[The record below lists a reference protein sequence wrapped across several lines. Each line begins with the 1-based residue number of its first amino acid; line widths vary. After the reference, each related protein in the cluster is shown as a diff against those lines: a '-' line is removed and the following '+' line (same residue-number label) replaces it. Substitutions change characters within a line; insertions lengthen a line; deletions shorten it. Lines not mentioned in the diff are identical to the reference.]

1 MRIWEGFQHG
11 INFGGWLSQGEHS
24 DKHYETFL
32 TETDFAVAARWGL
45 DHVRIPVDYELV
57 ETEGGIQKESGFQWI
72 AQCITWCRK
81 YGLHM
86 ILDLHKTAGYTF
98 DDPIHSDEFFTNPA
112 LQARFIS
119 LWQEFAKRYGK
130 DHDVVAFELLNEIVN
145 AESAESWNRIA
156 ANAVAAIRSVAQKN
170 YILIGGIH
178 HNGADGVPLLD
189 APADSRIVYN
199 FHCYEPIVFTHQ
211 TASWAKGMPRN
222 FHIKYPDDL
231 AASDVITK
239 DKKTMIS
246 DSYVLW
252 KISDPLK
259 FAQTLNSSV
268 ESGESRINTAVYNA
282 TKNAISSMSQDQVIT
297 SRDGELSDMVMEAI
311 GTNMDQ
317 YGIELLKFETKQL
330 DLPDDNKEAV
340 YERMISE
347 RDNIAATYKAE
358 GNSEAKVIRNKTD
371 KEVAIQ
377 ISDAK
382 KQAEILEAEGEQE
395 YMKILAQA
403 YGEEDRS
410 EFYSFVRSLD
420 ALKTSMKG
428 EDKTVILSADSPI
441 AQIFEG
447 K

>member
-1 MRIWEGFQHG
+1 M
-11 INFGGWLSQGEHS
+11 
-24 DKHYETFL
+24 K
-32 TETDFAVAARWGL
+32 
-45 DHVRIPVDYELV
+45 
-57 ETEGGIQKESGFQWI
+57 
-72 AQCITWCRK
+72 
-81 YGLHM
+81 
-86 ILDLHKTAGYTF
+86 
-98 DDPIHSDEFFTNPA
+98 
-112 LQARFIS
+112 
-119 LWQEFAKRYGK
+119 GK
-130 DHDVVAFELLNEIVN
+130 KVG
-145 AESAESWNRIA
+145 
-156 ANAVAAIRSVAQKN
+156 
-170 YILIGGIH
+170 ILIGVAAVVVAVGASVTVTQQNEYKLIRQFGKVDRVISSPGI
-178 HNGADGVPLLD
+178 
-189 APADSRIVYN
+189 SFRIPFIESTQSLPKETMLY
-199 FHCYEPIVFTHQ
+199 
-211 TASWAKGMPRN
+211 
-222 FHIKYPDDL
+222 DL

-297 SRDGELSDMVMEAI
+297 SRDGELSDMVMTAI

-317 YGIELLKFETKQL
+317 YGIELLNFETKQL

-340 YERMISE
+340 DERRIAE
-347 RDNIAATYKAE
+347 RENIAATYKAE
-358 GNSEAKVIRNKTD
+358 GSSEAKVIRNKTD

-428 EDKTVILSADSPI
+428 GDKTVILSSDSPI

>member
-1 MRIWEGFQHG
+1 M
-11 INFGGWLSQGEHS
+11 
-24 DKHYETFL
+24 K
-32 TETDFAVAARWGL
+32 
-45 DHVRIPVDYELV
+45 
-57 ETEGGIQKESGFQWI
+57 
-72 AQCITWCRK
+72 
-81 YGLHM
+81 
-86 ILDLHKTAGYTF
+86 
-98 DDPIHSDEFFTNPA
+98 
-112 LQARFIS
+112 
-119 LWQEFAKRYGK
+119 GK
-130 DHDVVAFELLNEIVN
+130 KIG
-145 AESAESWNRIA
+145 
-156 ANAVAAIRSVAQKN
+156 
-170 YILIGGIH
+170 ILIGVSTVVIAVGASVTVTQQNEYKLIRQFGKVDRVISSSGISFKI
-178 HNGADGVPLLD
+178 PFIESTQSLPKETLL
-189 APADSRIVYN
+189 Y
-199 FHCYEPIVFTHQ
+199 
-211 TASWAKGMPRN
+211 
-222 FHIKYPDDL
+222 DL

-403 YGEEDRS
+403 YEEEDRS
-410 EFYSFVRSLD
+410 EFYSFVRSLE

>member
-1 MRIWEGFQHG
+1 M
-11 INFGGWLSQGEHS
+11 
-24 DKHYETFL
+24 K
-32 TETDFAVAARWGL
+32 
-45 DHVRIPVDYELV
+45 
-57 ETEGGIQKESGFQWI
+57 
-72 AQCITWCRK
+72 
-81 YGLHM
+81 
-86 ILDLHKTAGYTF
+86 
-98 DDPIHSDEFFTNPA
+98 
-112 LQARFIS
+112 
-119 LWQEFAKRYGK
+119 GK
-130 DHDVVAFELLNEIVN
+130 KIG
-145 AESAESWNRIA
+145 
-156 ANAVAAIRSVAQKN
+156 
-170 YILIGGIH
+170 ILIGVSAVVVAVGASVTVTQQNEYKLIRQFGKVDRVISSSGISFKI
-178 HNGADGVPLLD
+178 PFIESTQSLPKEKLL
-189 APADSRIVYN
+189 Y
-199 FHCYEPIVFTHQ
+199 
-211 TASWAKGMPRN
+211 
-222 FHIKYPDDL
+222 DL

-259 FAQTLNSSV
+259 FAQTLNSSM

-382 KQAEILEAEGEQE
+382 KQAEILGAEGEQE

>member
-1 MRIWEGFQHG
+1 M
-11 INFGGWLSQGEHS
+11 
-24 DKHYETFL
+24 K
-32 TETDFAVAARWGL
+32 
-45 DHVRIPVDYELV
+45 
-57 ETEGGIQKESGFQWI
+57 
-72 AQCITWCRK
+72 
-81 YGLHM
+81 
-86 ILDLHKTAGYTF
+86 
-98 DDPIHSDEFFTNPA
+98 
-112 LQARFIS
+112 
-119 LWQEFAKRYGK
+119 GK
-130 DHDVVAFELLNEIVN
+130 KVG
-145 AESAESWNRIA
+145 
-156 ANAVAAIRSVAQKN
+156 
-170 YILIGGIH
+170 ILIGVAAAVVAVGASVTVTQQNEYKLIRQFGKVDRVISSSGISFKI
-178 HNGADGVPLLD
+178 PFIESTQSLPKETLL
-189 APADSRIVYN
+189 Y
-199 FHCYEPIVFTHQ
+199 
-211 TASWAKGMPRN
+211 
-222 FHIKYPDDL
+222 DL

-268 ESGESRINTAVYNA
+268 DSGESRINTAVYNA

>member
-1 MRIWEGFQHG
+1 M
-11 INFGGWLSQGEHS
+11 
-24 DKHYETFL
+24 K
-32 TETDFAVAARWGL
+32 
-45 DHVRIPVDYELV
+45 
-57 ETEGGIQKESGFQWI
+57 
-72 AQCITWCRK
+72 
-81 YGLHM
+81 
-86 ILDLHKTAGYTF
+86 
-98 DDPIHSDEFFTNPA
+98 
-112 LQARFIS
+112 
-119 LWQEFAKRYGK
+119 GK
-130 DHDVVAFELLNEIVN
+130 KIG
-145 AESAESWNRIA
+145 
-156 ANAVAAIRSVAQKN
+156 
-170 YILIGGIH
+170 ILIGVSAVVIAVGASVTVTQQNEYKLIRQFGKVDRVISSSGISFKI
-178 HNGADGVPLLD
+178 PFIESTQSLPKETLL
-189 APADSRIVYN
+189 Y
-199 FHCYEPIVFTHQ
+199 
-211 TASWAKGMPRN
+211 
-222 FHIKYPDDL
+222 DL

-330 DLPDDNKEAV
+330 DLPDDNQEAV

>member
-1 MRIWEGFQHG
+1 M
-11 INFGGWLSQGEHS
+11 
-24 DKHYETFL
+24 K
-32 TETDFAVAARWGL
+32 
-45 DHVRIPVDYELV
+45 
-57 ETEGGIQKESGFQWI
+57 
-72 AQCITWCRK
+72 
-81 YGLHM
+81 
-86 ILDLHKTAGYTF
+86 
-98 DDPIHSDEFFTNPA
+98 
-112 LQARFIS
+112 
-119 LWQEFAKRYGK
+119 GK
-130 DHDVVAFELLNEIVN
+130 KIG
-145 AESAESWNRIA
+145 
-156 ANAVAAIRSVAQKN
+156 
-170 YILIGGIH
+170 ILIGVSAVAVAVGASVTVTQQNEYKLIRQFGKVDRVISSSGISFKI
-178 HNGADGVPLLD
+178 PFIESTQSLPKETLL
-189 APADSRIVYN
+189 Y
-199 FHCYEPIVFTHQ
+199 
-211 TASWAKGMPRN
+211 
-222 FHIKYPDDL
+222 DL

-441 AQIFEG
+441 TQIFEG

>member
-1 MRIWEGFQHG
+1 M
-11 INFGGWLSQGEHS
+11 
-24 DKHYETFL
+24 K
-32 TETDFAVAARWGL
+32 
-45 DHVRIPVDYELV
+45 
-57 ETEGGIQKESGFQWI
+57 
-72 AQCITWCRK
+72 
-81 YGLHM
+81 
-86 ILDLHKTAGYTF
+86 
-98 DDPIHSDEFFTNPA
+98 
-112 LQARFIS
+112 
-119 LWQEFAKRYGK
+119 GK
-130 DHDVVAFELLNEIVN
+130 KIG
-145 AESAESWNRIA
+145 
-156 ANAVAAIRSVAQKN
+156 
-170 YILIGGIH
+170 ILIGVSAVVVAVGASVTVTQQNEYKPIRQFGKVDRVISSSGISFKI
-178 HNGADGVPLLD
+178 PFIESTQSLPKETLL
-189 APADSRIVYN
+189 Y
-199 FHCYEPIVFTHQ
+199 
-211 TASWAKGMPRN
+211 
-222 FHIKYPDDL
+222 DL

-382 KQAEILEAEGEQE
+382 KQAEILGAEGEQE

>member
-1 MRIWEGFQHG
+1 MKG
-11 INFGGWLSQGEHS
+11 
-24 DKHYETFL
+24 
-32 TETDFAVAARWGL
+32 
-45 DHVRIPVDYELV
+45 
-57 ETEGGIQKESGFQWI
+57 
-72 AQCITWCRK
+72 
-81 YGLHM
+81 
-86 ILDLHKTAGYTF
+86 
-98 DDPIHSDEFFTNPA
+98 
-112 LQARFIS
+112 
-119 LWQEFAKRYGK
+119 KRVG
-130 DHDVVAFELLNEIVN
+130 
-145 AESAESWNRIA
+145 
-156 ANAVAAIRSVAQKN
+156 
-170 YILIGGIH
+170 ILIGVFAVVVAVGASVTVTQQNEYKLIRQFGKVDRVISSSGISFKI
-178 HNGADGVPLLD
+178 PFIESTQSLPKETLL
-189 APADSRIVYN
+189 Y
-199 FHCYEPIVFTHQ
+199 
-211 TASWAKGMPRN
+211 
-222 FHIKYPDDL
+222 DL

>member
-1 MRIWEGFQHG
+1 M
-11 INFGGWLSQGEHS
+11 
-24 DKHYETFL
+24 K
-32 TETDFAVAARWGL
+32 
-45 DHVRIPVDYELV
+45 
-57 ETEGGIQKESGFQWI
+57 
-72 AQCITWCRK
+72 
-81 YGLHM
+81 
-86 ILDLHKTAGYTF
+86 
-98 DDPIHSDEFFTNPA
+98 
-112 LQARFIS
+112 
-119 LWQEFAKRYGK
+119 GK
-130 DHDVVAFELLNEIVN
+130 KIG
-145 AESAESWNRIA
+145 
-156 ANAVAAIRSVAQKN
+156 
-170 YILIGGIH
+170 ILIGVSAVVVAVGASVTVTQQNEYKLIRQFGKVDRVISSSGISFKI
-178 HNGADGVPLLD
+178 PFIESTQSLPKETLL
-189 APADSRIVYN
+189 Y
-199 FHCYEPIVFTHQ
+199 
-211 TASWAKGMPRN
+211 
-222 FHIKYPDDL
+222 DL

-358 GNSEAKVIRNKTD
+358 GSSEAKVIRNKTD

-382 KQAEILEAEGEQE
+382 KQAEILGAEGEQE

>member
-1 MRIWEGFQHG
+1 M
-11 INFGGWLSQGEHS
+11 
-24 DKHYETFL
+24 K
-32 TETDFAVAARWGL
+32 
-45 DHVRIPVDYELV
+45 
-57 ETEGGIQKESGFQWI
+57 
-72 AQCITWCRK
+72 
-81 YGLHM
+81 
-86 ILDLHKTAGYTF
+86 
-98 DDPIHSDEFFTNPA
+98 
-112 LQARFIS
+112 
-119 LWQEFAKRYGK
+119 GK
-130 DHDVVAFELLNEIVN
+130 KIG
-145 AESAESWNRIA
+145 
-156 ANAVAAIRSVAQKN
+156 
-170 YILIGGIH
+170 ILIGVSAVVVAVGASVTVTQQNEYKLIRQFGKVDRVISSSGISFKI
-178 HNGADGVPLLD
+178 PFIESTQSLPKETLL
-189 APADSRIVYN
+189 Y
-199 FHCYEPIVFTHQ
+199 
-211 TASWAKGMPRN
+211 
-222 FHIKYPDDL
+222 DL

-297 SRDGELSDMVMEAI
+297 SRDGELSDMVMEAL

>member
-1 MRIWEGFQHG
+1 MKG
-11 INFGGWLSQGEHS
+11 
-24 DKHYETFL
+24 
-32 TETDFAVAARWGL
+32 
-45 DHVRIPVDYELV
+45 
-57 ETEGGIQKESGFQWI
+57 
-72 AQCITWCRK
+72 
-81 YGLHM
+81 
-86 ILDLHKTAGYTF
+86 
-98 DDPIHSDEFFTNPA
+98 
-112 LQARFIS
+112 
-119 LWQEFAKRYGK
+119 KRVG
-130 DHDVVAFELLNEIVN
+130 
-145 AESAESWNRIA
+145 
-156 ANAVAAIRSVAQKN
+156 
-170 YILIGGIH
+170 ILIGVAAVVVAVGASVTVTQQNEYKLIRQFGKVDRVISSSGISFKI
-178 HNGADGVPLLD
+178 PFIESTQSLPKETLL
-189 APADSRIVYN
+189 Y
-199 FHCYEPIVFTHQ
+199 
-211 TASWAKGMPRN
+211 
-222 FHIKYPDDL
+222 DL

-268 ESGESRINTAVYNA
+268 ESGENRINTAVYNA
-282 TKNAISSMSQDQVIT
+282 TKNVISSMSQDQVIT

>member
-1 MRIWEGFQHG
+1 MKG
-11 INFGGWLSQGEHS
+11 
-24 DKHYETFL
+24 
-32 TETDFAVAARWGL
+32 
-45 DHVRIPVDYELV
+45 
-57 ETEGGIQKESGFQWI
+57 
-72 AQCITWCRK
+72 
-81 YGLHM
+81 
-86 ILDLHKTAGYTF
+86 
-98 DDPIHSDEFFTNPA
+98 
-112 LQARFIS
+112 
-119 LWQEFAKRYGK
+119 KRVG
-130 DHDVVAFELLNEIVN
+130 
-145 AESAESWNRIA
+145 
-156 ANAVAAIRSVAQKN
+156 
-170 YILIGGIH
+170 ILIGVAAVAVAVGASVTVTQQNEYKLIRQFGKVDRVISSSGISFKI
-178 HNGADGVPLLD
+178 PFIESTQSLPKETLL
-189 APADSRIVYN
+189 Y
-199 FHCYEPIVFTHQ
+199 
-211 TASWAKGMPRN
+211 
-222 FHIKYPDDL
+222 DL

-340 YERMISE
+340 HERMISE

-371 KEVAIQ
+371 KEVAIK

-441 AQIFEG
+441 TQIFEG

>member
-1 MRIWEGFQHG
+1 MKG
-11 INFGGWLSQGEHS
+11 
-24 DKHYETFL
+24 
-32 TETDFAVAARWGL
+32 
-45 DHVRIPVDYELV
+45 
-57 ETEGGIQKESGFQWI
+57 
-72 AQCITWCRK
+72 
-81 YGLHM
+81 
-86 ILDLHKTAGYTF
+86 
-98 DDPIHSDEFFTNPA
+98 
-112 LQARFIS
+112 
-119 LWQEFAKRYGK
+119 KRVG
-130 DHDVVAFELLNEIVN
+130 
-145 AESAESWNRIA
+145 
-156 ANAVAAIRSVAQKN
+156 
-170 YILIGGIH
+170 ILIGVAAVVVAVGASVTVTQQNEYKLIRQFGKVDRVISSSGISFKI
-178 HNGADGVPLLD
+178 PFIESTQSLPKETML
-189 APADSRIVYN
+189 Y
-199 FHCYEPIVFTHQ
+199 
-211 TASWAKGMPRN
+211 
-222 FHIKYPDDL
+222 DL